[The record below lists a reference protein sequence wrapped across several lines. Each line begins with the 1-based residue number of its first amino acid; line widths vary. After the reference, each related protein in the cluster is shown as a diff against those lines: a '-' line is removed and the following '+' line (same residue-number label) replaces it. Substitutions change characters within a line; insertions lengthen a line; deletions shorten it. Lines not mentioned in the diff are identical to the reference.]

1 MPPEI
6 TRVWCRLMST
16 LAAPGSPG
24 LSLQAFSTRALPA
37 RERHEAWLQRDWPSL
52 APAYRCKPLEAFDV
66 ASERLQLDGI
76 TIQFAEV
83 TGQSWVRDASLI
95 KSWTPDA
102 LVIALTVQGEAR
114 GEWGGVSAR
123 TGTGSIQFA
132 DFSKTSSHVSSAS
145 KTIAIAVPRA
155 IAASRGLAVEALHGV
170 ATRSGAGSLLAAHL
184 LALREAA
191 PGIPK
196 SSEQILARG
205 VLDLIVLAAQSAG
218 QASEAAAGARGL
230 SLMARAAIERSL
242 GSPTLGPA
250 RLCRSLAISRS
261 TLHRL
266 FEQEGGVQAYIRR
279 RRLEAARVALEET
292 GSDEPIHMIAERLGF
307 SDAAHL
313 SRLFRSRFGLSPSDC
328 RAEARRARTG
338 ATSAAGMEL

>member
-1 MPPEI
+1 MSALTPPG
-6 TRVWCRLMST
+6 
-16 LAAPGSPG
+16 PPG
-24 LSLQAFSTRALPA
+24 LSLQGFSTDALPA
-37 RERHEAWLQRDWPSL
+37 GQRHEAWAQRDWPSL
-52 APAYRCKPLEAFDV
+52 APAYRCTPLEPFDV

-83 TGQSWVRDASLI
+83 TGQSWVRDASMI
-95 KSWTPDA
+95 KSWTPDC
-102 LVIALTVQGEAR
+102 LLIALTVEGGAR
-114 GEWGGVSAR
+114 GEWGRVSAR

-132 DFSKTSSHVSSAS
+132 DLTQASSHVSSAS
-145 KTIAIAVPRA
+145 KTIAIAVPRE
-155 IAASRGLAVEALHGV
+155 IAARRGLVVEALHGV
-170 ATRSGAGSLLAAHL
+170 ATRSAAGSLLVAHL

-218 QASEAAAGARGL
+218 QASEPEASPRGL
-230 SLMARAAIERSL
+230 SLMARGAIERSL

-279 RRLEAARVALEET
+279 RRLEAARAALEEP
-292 GSDEPIHMIAERLGF
+292 GSDEPIRAIADRLGF

-313 SRLFRSRFGLSPSDC
+313 SRLFRSRFGFSPSDC
-328 RAEARRARTG
+328 RAEARRGRTG
-338 ATSAAGMEL
+338 A